1 MIHALLPAAG
11 RSQRMGVPKLLLPL
25 GGQTVLERCIAA
37 FRQADVERILVV
49 APPEP
54 SAIADTARQAG
65 VSVLHL
71 TEPTSDMQATVQ
83 AGLRWM
89 AAHWQPR
96 PDDAWLLAPADH
108 PVLDPDVVRLLCREF
123 GSTHAS
129 ILVPTFE
136 NRRGHPVL
144 LAWSHAAAV
153 LGLPSG
159 TGIHRYIREQ
169 ASEVR
174 EISVASPAILTDLD
188 TPEDYQRLLRE
199 QSSPEIHPF
208 PPKPFTL

>member
-11 RSQRMGVPKLLLPL
+11 RSERMGVPKLLLPL
-25 GGQTVLERCIAA
+25 GGQTVLEGCIAA
-37 FRQADVERILVV
+37 FRQAGVERLLVV

-54 SAIADTARQAG
+54 EAIAATARRAG
-65 VSVLHL
+65 ASVLHL
-71 TEPTSDMQATVQ
+71 TEPTSDMQTTVQ

-96 PDDAWLLAPADH
+96 PGDAWLLAPADH
-108 PVLDPDVVRLLCREF
+108 PVLAPEAVRLLCREF
-123 GSTHAS
+123 GSTRAS

-136 NRRGHPVL
+136 GRRGHPVL
-144 LAWSHAAAV
+144 LAWDHAAAV
-153 LGLPSG
+153 LELASG
-159 TGIHRYIREQ
+159 TGIHRYIRSQ
-169 ASEVR
+169 GSEVR
-174 EISVASPAILTDLD
+174 EIAVASPAIHTDLD
-188 TPEDYQRLLRE
+188 TPEDYQRLLQQ